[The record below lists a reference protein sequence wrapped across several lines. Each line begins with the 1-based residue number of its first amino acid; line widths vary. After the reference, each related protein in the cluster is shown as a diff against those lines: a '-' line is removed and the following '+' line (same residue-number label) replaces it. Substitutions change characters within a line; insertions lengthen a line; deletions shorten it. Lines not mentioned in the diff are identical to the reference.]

1 MSRLSRFEAYRH
13 IGTRDTMRFYDCDDE
28 EQFDELSTRVKE
40 DDLLGAN
47 LLQTF
52 APDTPVEAENR
63 CYRPVG

>member
-1 MSRLSRFEAYRH
+1 
-13 IGTRDTMRFYDCDDE
+13 MRFYDCDDE